1 MKTIYFAA
9 SSLDGFISDKE
20 DSLEWLFQFGEP
32 EGNYI
37 GSFVDTVGA
46 LAMGSTTYRWMYD
59 NMQDF
64 GDGAWPYK
72 VPAFVFSNRD
82 LPVYRDADI
91 RFVRGDVRP
100 VHRQMALEA
109 KGRNIWIVGGGELA
123 GTFYDARLLDELIIQ
138 FVSVTLGEGAPL
150 FPRTME
156 KPLKLESVRRLDQE
170 FAELRYS
177 VRYHD

>member
-9 SSLDGFISDKE
+9 SSLDGFISDKD

-37 GSFVDTVGA
+37 GRFVDTVGA
-46 LAMGSTTYRWMYD
+46 LAMGSTTYQWMYD
-59 NMQDF
+59 NMRGF

-72 VPAFVFSNRD
+72 VPAFVFSTRD
-82 LPVYRDADI
+82 LPVYPGADI

-109 KGRNIWIVGGGELA
+109 KERNIWIVGGGELA
-123 GTFYDARLLDELIIQ
+123 GAFYDARLLDELIIQ

-150 FPRTME
+150 FPRTMK
-156 KPLKLESVRRLDQE
+156 KPLKLESVQRLDRE

-177 VRYHD
+177 VQYQD